1 MISIIKNSKK
11 DNRNITTFLNPY
23 SYLIAR
29 KNKDLFK
36 NFNIKIDGILLVKAL
51 KISGINLKRESF
63 DMTSLAPIVFNE
75 AIKYKKSI
83 FLVGTTQENLEKS
96 VKNIKNNF
104 KEINI
109 IGFRNGYF
117 KSNERELFLNELK
130 KINPDI
136 VICGMGSILQENFL
150 LDLKNLGWKGVGYTC
165 GGFLHQSS
173 EFLSYYPKWI
183 DKYNL
188 RWLYRFYKEPATRKR
203 FLIYYPKFL
212 FIFLYDFIF
221 YLKTIKKL
229 KNKDKK

>member
-1 MISIIKNSKK
+1 MINLIKQTSIENS
-11 DNRNITTFLNPY
+11 NLVTFLNPY

-36 NFNIKIDGILLVKAL
+36 NFNIKIDGILLVKVL

-188 RWLYRFYKEPATRKR
+188 RWLYRFYKEPVTRKR

-212 FIFLYDFIF
+212 FIFLYDFLC
-221 YLKTIKKL
+221 YLKE
-229 KNKDKK
+229 NK

>member
-11 DNRNITTFLNPY
+11 NNRDITTFLNPY

-63 DMTSLAPIVFNE
+63 DMTSLAPIIFNE
-75 AIKYKKSI
+75 AINYKKSI

-104 KEINI
+104 KGINI

-136 VICGMGSILQENFL
+136 VVCGMGSILQENFL

-173 EFLSYYPKWI
+173 EFLFYYPKWI
-183 DKYNL
+183 DKCNL
-188 RWLYRFYKEPATRKR
+188 RWLYRLYKEPDTRRR

-221 YLKTIKKL
+221 YLKTIKK
-229 KNKDKK
+229 

>member
-1 MISIIKNSKK
+1 MINLIKQTSIENS
-11 DNRNITTFLNPY
+11 NLVTFLNPY

-36 NFNIKIDGILLVKAL
+36 NFNIKIDGILLVKVL

-136 VICGMGSILQENFL
+136 VICGMGSILQENFYWI
-150 LDLKNLGWKGVGYTC
+150 LK
-165 GGFLHQSS
+165 
-173 EFLSYYPKWI
+173 I
-183 DKYNL
+183 
-188 RWLYRFYKEPATRKR
+188 
-203 FLIYYPKFL
+203 
-212 FIFLYDFIF
+212 
-221 YLKTIKKL
+221 
-229 KNKDKK
+229 